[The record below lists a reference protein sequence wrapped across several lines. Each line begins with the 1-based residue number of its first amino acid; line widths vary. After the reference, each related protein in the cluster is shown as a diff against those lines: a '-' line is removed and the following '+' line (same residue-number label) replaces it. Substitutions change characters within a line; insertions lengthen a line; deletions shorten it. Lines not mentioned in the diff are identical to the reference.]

1 MSHSRL
7 LDRHLN
13 NNICP
18 DLKKGDRI
26 VLIRMS
32 DPISPIAPKSRGT
45 VLKDGINFVDETI
58 YSIRWDKSGS
68 LNILSN
74 IDGLKTLDGKINKLE
89 SLLDQNLSSE
99 KKLEIVKK
107 FLPNFYKR
115 FDQSKINDVINELI
129 SNFKTEIKKIE
140 SDHDVWM
147 FEEDFDN
154 LKNKVKSI
162 TESSKN
168 VVDILKKSKD
178 KFKNYEVS
186 KLIKYLTAVRDAS
199 FINMREASFF
209 LICGKERTED
219 ETKYTNKTNK
229 KAYQY
234 VLDNAGEVRDIMI
247 RGAMKSL
254 EETNKEITPESV
266 ERLMR
271 RDAQQFLLLYMTLPI
286 KQQDY
291 LEYDYIKDDEDD
303 KDDEDY
309 NEDGYEDEE
318 DDY

>member
-45 VLKDGINFVDETI
+45 VLKDGVDFFDETI

-74 IDGLKTLDGKINKLE
+74 IDGLKKLDRKIERSNDE
-89 SLLDQNLSSE
+89 SDIEN
-99 KKLEIVKK
+99 
-107 FLPNFYKR
+107 YK
-115 FDQSKINDVINELI
+115 N
-129 SNFKTEIKKIE
+129 EIKKIE

-162 TESSKN
+162 TEGSKH

-199 FINMREASFF
+199 FINMLQASYF
-209 LICGKERTED
+209 LICGEERAEH
-219 ETKYTNKTNK
+219 ETRYTNKTNK

-291 LEYDYIKDDEDD
+291 PEYDDIE
-303 KDDEDY
+303 DDEDY
-309 NEDGYEDEE
+309 YEDGYEDDEDEDE

>member
-26 VLIRMS
+26 MLIRMS

-45 VLKDGINFVDETI
+45 VLKDGVNFVDETI

-74 IDGLKTLDGKINKLE
+74 IDGLKKLDRKIERSNDE
-89 SLLDQNLSSE
+89 SDIEN
-99 KKLEIVKK
+99 
-107 FLPNFYKR
+107 YK
-115 FDQSKINDVINELI
+115 N
-129 SNFKTEIKKIE
+129 EIKKIE

-162 TESSKN
+162 TEGSSKA

-199 FINMREASFF
+199 FINMLQASYF
-209 LICGKERTED
+209 LICGEERAEH
-219 ETKYTNKTNK
+219 ETRYTNKTNK

-254 EETNKEITPESV
+254 EETNKEITPDSV

-291 LEYDYIKDDEDD
+291 PEYDDIE
-303 KDDEDY
+303 DDEDY
-309 NEDGYEDEE
+309 YDDGYEDEDE

>member
-1 MSHSRL
+1 
-7 LDRHLN
+7 
-13 NNICP
+13 
-18 DLKKGDRI
+18 
-26 VLIRMS
+26 MS
-32 DPISPIAPKSRGT
+32 DPISPVPPKSRGT
-45 VLKDGINFVDETI
+45 VLKDGTSFLDEQI

-74 IDGLKTLDGKINKLE
+74 IDTLKDLDRKIERSNDE
-89 SLLDQNLSSE
+89 SEIE
-99 KKLEIVKK
+99 K
-107 FLPNFYKR
+107 YK
-115 FDQSKINDVINELI
+115 QI
-129 SNFKTEIKKIE
+129 IKNIE

-162 TESSKN
+162 NEGSKN
-168 VVDILKKSKD
+168 VVNILKKSKD

-199 FINMREASFF
+199 FINMLQSSFF
-209 LICGKERTED
+209 LICGKERAEH
-219 ETKYTNKTNK
+219 ETRYSNKSNK

-234 VLDNAGEVRDIMI
+234 VLDNADEVRDIMI
-247 RGAMKSL
+247 RGAMKTL
-254 EETNKEITPESV
+254 EDTNKEITPDSV

-286 KQQDY
+286 KPQDY
-291 LEYDYIKDDEDD
+291 PEYDDYEDDDDYEDGYDDEDD
-303 KDDEDY
+303 
-309 NEDGYEDEE
+309 

>member
-45 VLKDGINFVDETI
+45 VLKDGVDFFDETI

-74 IDGLKTLDGKINKLE
+74 IDGLKKLDRKIERSNDE
-89 SLLDQNLSSE
+89 SDIEN
-99 KKLEIVKK
+99 
-107 FLPNFYKR
+107 YK
-115 FDQSKINDVINELI
+115 N
-129 SNFKTEIKKIE
+129 EIKKIE

-162 TESSKN
+162 TEGSKH

-199 FINMREASFF
+199 FINMLQASYF
-209 LICGKERTED
+209 LICGEERAEH
-219 ETKYTNKTNK
+219 ETRYTNKANK

-247 RGAMKSL
+247 RGAMKTL

-291 LEYDYIKDDEDD
+291 PEYDDIEDEDD
-303 KDDEDY
+303 Y
-309 NEDGYEDEE
+309 YEDGYEDEE

>member
-1 MSHSRL
+1 MSNSRL

-26 VLIRMS
+26 LLIRMS
-32 DPISPIAPKSRGT
+32 DPISPVPPKSRGT
-45 VLKDGINFVDETI
+45 VLKDGTSFLDETI
-58 YSIRWDKSGS
+58 YSVRWDKSGS

-74 IDGLKTLDGKINKLE
+74 IDTLKDLDRKIERSNDE
-89 SLLDQNLSSE
+89 S
-99 KKLEIVKK
+99 EIE
-107 FLPNFYKR
+107 NYK
-115 FDQSKINDVINELI
+115 Q
-129 SNFKTEIKKIE
+129 TIKNIE

-162 TESSKN
+162 TEGSKD
-168 VVDILKKSKD
+168 VVNILKKSKD
-178 KFKNYEVS
+178 KFKNYEVP

-199 FINMREASFF
+199 FINMLQASYF
-209 LICGKERTED
+209 LICGEERAEH
-219 ETKYTNKTNK
+219 ETRYSNKTNK

-247 RGAMKSL
+247 RGAMKTL
-254 EETNKEITPESV
+254 EGTNKEITPESV

-286 KQQDY
+286 KKQDY
-291 LEYDYIKDDEDD
+291 PEYDDIE
-303 KDDEDY
+303 DDEDY
-309 NEDGYEDEE
+309 YEDGYEDDD

>member
-26 VLIRMS
+26 MLIRMS
-32 DPISPIAPKSRGT
+32 DPISPIPPKSRGT
-45 VLKDGINFVDETI
+45 VLKDGVNFVDETI

-74 IDGLKTLDGKINKLE
+74 IDGLKKLDSKINKLE

-99 KKLEIVKK
+99 KKLEIVQK

-162 TESSKN
+162 TEGSSKA

-186 KLIKYLTAVRDAS
+186 KLVKYLTAVRDAS
-199 FINMREASFF
+199 FINMFEASYF
-209 LICGKERTED
+209 LICGEERAEH
-219 ETKYTNKTNK
+219 ETRYSNKTNK

-234 VLDNAGEVRDIMI
+234 VLDNAGEVRNIMI

-291 LEYDYIKDDEDD
+291 PEYDDIEDD
-303 KDDEDY
+303 DDY
-309 NEDGYEDEE
+309 EDGYEDEE
-318 DDY
+318 DEEDDY

>member
-1 MSHSRL
+1 MSNSRL

-26 VLIRMS
+26 LLIRMS
-32 DPISPIAPKSRGT
+32 DPISPVPPKSRGT
-45 VLKDGINFVDETI
+45 VLKDGTSFLDETI
-58 YSIRWDKSGS
+58 YSVRWDKSGS

-74 IDGLKTLDGKINKLE
+74 IDTLKDLDRKIERSNDE
-89 SLLDQNLSSE
+89 S
-99 KKLEIVKK
+99 EIE
-107 FLPNFYKR
+107 NYK
-115 FDQSKINDVINELI
+115 Q
-129 SNFKTEIKKIE
+129 TIKNIE

-162 TESSKN
+162 TEGSKD
-168 VVDILKKSKD
+168 VVNILKKSKD
-178 KFKNYEVS
+178 KFKNYEVP

-199 FINMREASFF
+199 FINMLQASYF
-209 LICGKERTED
+209 LICGEERAEH
-219 ETKYTNKTNK
+219 ETKYTNKSNK

-247 RGAMKSL
+247 RGAMKTL
-254 EETNKEITPESV
+254 EGTNKEITPESV

-286 KQQDY
+286 KKQDY
-291 LEYDYIKDDEDD
+291 PEYDDIE
-303 KDDEDY
+303 DDEDY
-309 NEDGYEDEE
+309 YEDGYED
-318 DDY
+318 DY

>member
-1 MSHSRL
+1 MSNSRL

-26 VLIRMS
+26 LLIRMS
-32 DPISPIAPKSRGT
+32 DPISPVPPKSRGT
-45 VLKDGINFVDETI
+45 VLKDGTSFLDETI
-58 YSIRWDKSGS
+58 YSVRWDKSGS

-74 IDGLKTLDGKINKLE
+74 IDTLKDLDRKIERSNDE
-89 SLLDQNLSSE
+89 S
-99 KKLEIVKK
+99 EIE
-107 FLPNFYKR
+107 NYK
-115 FDQSKINDVINELI
+115 Q
-129 SNFKTEIKKIE
+129 TIKNIE

-162 TESSKN
+162 TEGSKD
-168 VVDILKKSKD
+168 VVNILKKSKD
-178 KFKNYEVS
+178 KFKNYEVP

-199 FINMREASFF
+199 FINMLQASYF
-209 LICGKERTED
+209 LICGEERAEH
-219 ETKYTNKTNK
+219 ETKYTNKSNK

-247 RGAMKSL
+247 RGAMNTL
-254 EETNKEITPESV
+254 EETNKEITPDSV

-286 KQQDY
+286 KKQDY
-291 LEYDYIKDDEDD
+291 PEYDDIE
-303 KDDEDY
+303 DDEDY
-309 NEDGYEDEE
+309 YEDGYEDDE

>member
-45 VLKDGINFVDETI
+45 VLKDGVDFFDETI

-74 IDGLKTLDGKINKLE
+74 IDGLKKLDRKIERSNDE
-89 SLLDQNLSSE
+89 SDIEN
-99 KKLEIVKK
+99 
-107 FLPNFYKR
+107 YK
-115 FDQSKINDVINELI
+115 N
-129 SNFKTEIKKIE
+129 EIKKIE

-162 TESSKN
+162 TEGSKH

-199 FINMREASFF
+199 FINMLQASYF
-209 LICGKERTED
+209 LICGEERAEH
-219 ETKYTNKTNK
+219 ETRYTNKANK

-291 LEYDYIKDDEDD
+291 PEYDDIEDEDD
-303 KDDEDY
+303 Y
-309 NEDGYEDEE
+309 YEDGYEDEE

>member
-45 VLKDGINFVDETI
+45 VLKDGVDFFDETI

-74 IDGLKTLDGKINKLE
+74 IDGLKKLDRKIERSNDE
-89 SLLDQNLSSE
+89 SDIEN
-99 KKLEIVKK
+99 
-107 FLPNFYKR
+107 YK
-115 FDQSKINDVINELI
+115 N
-129 SNFKTEIKKIE
+129 EIKKIE

-162 TESSKN
+162 TEGSKH

-199 FINMREASFF
+199 FINMLQASYF
-209 LICGKERTED
+209 LICGEERAEH
-219 ETKYTNKTNK
+219 ETRYTNKTNK

-247 RGAMKSL
+247 RGAMKTL

-291 LEYDYIKDDEDD
+291 PEYDDIE
-303 KDDEDY
+303 DDEDY
-309 NEDGYEDEE
+309 YEDGYEDEDE

>member
-1 MSHSRL
+1 MSNSRL

-26 VLIRMS
+26 LLIRMS
-32 DPISPIAPKSRGT
+32 DPISPVPPKSRGT
-45 VLKDGINFVDETI
+45 VLKDGTSFLDETI
-58 YSIRWDKSGS
+58 YSVRWDKSGS

-74 IDGLKTLDGKINKLE
+74 IDTLKDLDRKIERSNDE
-89 SLLDQNLSSE
+89 S
-99 KKLEIVKK
+99 EIE
-107 FLPNFYKR
+107 NYK
-115 FDQSKINDVINELI
+115 Q
-129 SNFKTEIKKIE
+129 TIKNIE

-162 TESSKN
+162 TEGSKD
-168 VVDILKKSKD
+168 VVNILKKSKD
-178 KFKNYEVS
+178 KFKNYEVP

-199 FINMREASFF
+199 FINMLQASYF
-209 LICGKERTED
+209 LICGEERAEH
-219 ETKYTNKTNK
+219 ETRYSNKTNK

-247 RGAMKSL
+247 RGAVKTL
-254 EETNKEITPESV
+254 EETNKEITPDSV

-286 KQQDY
+286 KIQDY
-291 LEYDYIKDDEDD
+291 SEYNDIEDE
-303 KDDEDY
+303 EDY
-309 NEDGYEDEE
+309 YEDGYEDDEDEDE

>member
-1 MSHSRL
+1 MSNSRL

-32 DPISPIAPKSRGT
+32 DPISPVPPKSRGT
-45 VLKDGINFVDETI
+45 VLKDGTSFLDEQI
-58 YSIRWDKSGS
+58 YSIRWDKAGS

-74 IDGLKTLDGKINKLE
+74 IDTLKDLDRKIERSN
-89 SLLDQNLSSE
+89 DDSE
-99 KKLEIVKK
+99 IEK
-107 FLPNFYKR
+107 YK
-115 FDQSKINDVINELI
+115 QI
-129 SNFKTEIKKIE
+129 IKNIE

-162 TESSKN
+162 TEGSKN
-168 VVDILKKSKD
+168 VVNILKKSKD

-199 FINMREASFF
+199 FINMLQSSFF
-209 LICGKERTED
+209 LICGKERAEH
-219 ETKYTNKTNK
+219 ETRYSNKSNK

-234 VLDNAGEVRDIMI
+234 VLDNADEVRDIMI
-247 RGAMKSL
+247 RGAMKTL
-254 EETNKEITPESV
+254 EDSDKEISPESV

-286 KQQDY
+286 KNQDY
-291 LEYDYIKDDEDD
+291 PEYDDIEGE
-303 KDDEDY
+303 EDY
-309 NEDGYEDEE
+309 YEDGYEDD

>member
-1 MSHSRL
+1 MSNSRL

-32 DPISPIAPKSRGT
+32 DPISPVPPKSRGT
-45 VLKDGINFVDETI
+45 VLKDGVNFVDQTI

-68 LNILSN
+68 LGVLSN
-74 IDGLKTLDGKINKLE
+74 IDTLKDLDRLITKLE
-89 SLLDQNLSSE
+89 NKEELTNDE
-99 KKLEIVKK
+99 KKKLI
-107 FLPNFYKR
+107 N
-115 FDQSKINDVINELI
+115 SKQ
-129 SNFKTEIKKIE
+129 TIKNIE

-162 TESSKN
+162 TEGAKD
-168 VVDILKKSKD
+168 VVNILKKSKD

-199 FINMREASFF
+199 FINMLQASYF
-209 LICGKERTED
+209 LICGEERAEH
-219 ETKYTNKTNK
+219 ETKYTNKSNK

-234 VLDNAGEVRDIMI
+234 VLDNAGDVRDIMI
-247 RGAMKSL
+247 RGAMNTL
-254 EETNKEITPESV
+254 EETNKEITPDSV

-286 KQQDY
+286 KKQDY
-291 LEYDYIKDDEDD
+291 PEYDDIE
-303 KDDEDY
+303 DDEDY
-309 NEDGYEDEE
+309 YEDGYEDDD

>member
-45 VLKDGINFVDETI
+45 VLKDGVDFFDETI

-74 IDGLKTLDGKINKLE
+74 IDGLKKLDRKIERSNDE
-89 SLLDQNLSSE
+89 SDIEN
-99 KKLEIVKK
+99 
-107 FLPNFYKR
+107 YK
-115 FDQSKINDVINELI
+115 N
-129 SNFKTEIKKIE
+129 EIKKIE

-162 TESSKN
+162 TEGSKH

-199 FINMREASFF
+199 FINMLQASYF
-209 LICGKERTED
+209 LICGEERAEH
-219 ETKYTNKTNK
+219 ETRYTNKTNK

-247 RGAMKSL
+247 RGAMKTL
-254 EETNKEITPESV
+254 EESDKEISPESV

-291 LEYDYIKDDEDD
+291 PEYDDIE
-303 KDDEDY
+303 DDEDY
-309 NEDGYEDEE
+309 YEDGYEDDEDEDE

>member
-32 DPISPIAPKSRGT
+32 DPISPIPPKSRGT
-45 VLKDGINFVDETI
+45 VLKDGVNFVDETI

-68 LNILSN
+68 LNIISN
-74 IDGLKTLDGKINKLE
+74 IDTLKDLDNMINNSNNE
-89 SLLDQNLSSE
+89 SQIENHM
-99 KKLEIVKK
+99 
-107 FLPNFYKR
+107 
-115 FDQSKINDVINELI
+115 
-129 SNFKTEIKKIE
+129 KTIKNIE

-162 TESSKN
+162 TEGAKD
-168 VVDILKKSKD
+168 VVNILKKSKD

-199 FINMREASFF
+199 FTNMLQASYF
-209 LICGKERTED
+209 LICGEERAEH
-219 ETKYTNKTNK
+219 ETRYTNKTNK

-291 LEYDYIKDDEDD
+291 PEYDDIE
-303 KDDEDY
+303 DDEDY
-309 NEDGYEDEE
+309 YEDGYEDDEDE

>member
-1 MSHSRL
+1 MSNSRL

-32 DPISPIAPKSRGT
+32 DPISPVPPKSRGT
-45 VLKDGINFVDETI
+45 VLKDGTSFLDEQI

-74 IDGLKTLDGKINKLE
+74 IDTLKDLDRKIERSNDE
-89 SLLDQNLSSE
+89 SEIE
-99 KKLEIVKK
+99 K
-107 FLPNFYKR
+107 YK
-115 FDQSKINDVINELI
+115 QI
-129 SNFKTEIKKIE
+129 IKNIE

-162 TESSKN
+162 NEGSKN
-168 VVDILKKSKD
+168 VVNILKKSKD

-199 FINMREASFF
+199 FINMLQSSFF
-209 LICGKERTED
+209 LICGKERAEH
-219 ETKYTNKTNK
+219 ETRYSNKANK

-234 VLDNAGEVRDIMI
+234 VLDNADEVRDIMI
-247 RGAMKSL
+247 RGAMKTL
-254 EETNKEITPESV
+254 EDSNKEITPNSV

-286 KQQDY
+286 KPQDY
-291 LEYDYIKDDEDD
+291 PEYDDYEDDDDYEDGYDDEDD
-303 KDDEDY
+303 
-309 NEDGYEDEE
+309 

>member
-32 DPISPIAPKSRGT
+32 DPISPVPPKSRGT
-45 VLKDGINFVDETI
+45 VLKDGTSFLDETI
-58 YSIRWDKSGS
+58 YSVRWDKSGS

-74 IDGLKTLDGKINKLE
+74 IDTLKDLDRKIERSNDE
-89 SLLDQNLSSE
+89 S
-99 KKLEIVKK
+99 EIE
-107 FLPNFYKR
+107 NYK
-115 FDQSKINDVINELI
+115 Q
-129 SNFKTEIKKIE
+129 TIKNIE

-162 TESSKN
+162 TEGSKA
-168 VVDILKKSKD
+168 VVNILKKSKD

-199 FINMREASFF
+199 FINMLQASYF
-209 LICGKERTED
+209 LICGKERTEH
-219 ETKYTNKTNK
+219 ETKYSNKSNK

-247 RGAMKSL
+247 RGAMKTL
-254 EETNKEITPESV
+254 EETNKEISPESV

-271 RDAQQFLLLYMTLPI
+271 RDAQQILSLYMTLPI
-286 KQQDY
+286 KSQDY
-291 LEYDYIKDDEDD
+291 PEYDDIE
-303 KDDEDY
+303 DDEDY
-309 NEDGYEDEE
+309 YEDGYEDD

>member
-74 IDGLKTLDGKINKLE
+74 IDGLKKLDRKIERSNDE
-89 SLLDQNLSSE
+89 SDIEN
-99 KKLEIVKK
+99 
-107 FLPNFYKR
+107 YK
-115 FDQSKINDVINELI
+115 N
-129 SNFKTEIKKIE
+129 EIKKIE

-162 TESSKN
+162 TEGSKH

-199 FINMREASFF
+199 FINMLQASYF
-209 LICGKERTED
+209 LICGEERAEH
-219 ETKYTNKTNK
+219 ETRYSNKSNK

-291 LEYDYIKDDEDD
+291 PEYDDIEDD
-303 KDDEDY
+303 DY
-309 NEDGYEDEE
+309 YEDGYEDDE

>member
-1 MSHSRL
+1 MSNSRL

-32 DPISPIAPKSRGT
+32 DPISPVPPKSRGT
-45 VLKDGINFVDETI
+45 VLKDGTSFLDEQI

-74 IDGLKTLDGKINKLE
+74 IDTLKDLDRKIERSN
-89 SLLDQNLSSE
+89 DDSE
-99 KKLEIVKK
+99 IEK
-107 FLPNFYKR
+107 YK
-115 FDQSKINDVINELI
+115 QI
-129 SNFKTEIKKIE
+129 IKNIE

-162 TESSKN
+162 TEGSKN
-168 VVDILKKSKD
+168 VVKILKKSKD

-186 KLIKYLTAVRDAS
+186 KLMKYLTAVRDAS
-199 FINMREASFF
+199 FINMLQSSFF
-209 LICGKERTED
+209 LICGKERAKH
-219 ETKYTNKTNK
+219 ETRYSNKSNK

-234 VLDNAGEVRDIMI
+234 VLDNADEVRDIMI
-247 RGAMKSL
+247 RGAMKTL
-254 EETNKEITPESV
+254 EDSNKEISPESV

-271 RDAQQFLLLYMTLPI
+271 RDAQQILLLYMTLPI
-286 KQQDY
+286 KNQDY
-291 LEYDYIKDDEDD
+291 PEYDDIEDE
-303 KDDEDY
+303 EDY
-309 NEDGYEDEE
+309 YEDGYEDDEDE
-318 DDY
+318 DDDY

>member
-1 MSHSRL
+1 MSNSRL

-32 DPISPIAPKSRGT
+32 DPVSPVPPKSRGT
-45 VLKDGINFVDETI
+45 VLKDGISFLDEQI

-74 IDGLKTLDGKINKLE
+74 IDTLKDLDRKIERSNDE
-89 SLLDQNLSSE
+89 SEIE
-99 KKLEIVKK
+99 K
-107 FLPNFYKR
+107 YK
-115 FDQSKINDVINELI
+115 QI
-129 SNFKTEIKKIE
+129 IKNIE

-162 TESSKN
+162 NEGSKN
-168 VVDILKKSKD
+168 VVNILKKSKD

-199 FINMREASFF
+199 FINMLQSSFF
-209 LICGKERTED
+209 LICGKERAEH
-219 ETKYTNKTNK
+219 ETRYSNKSNK

-234 VLDNAGEVRDIMI
+234 VLDNADEVRDIMI
-247 RGAMKSL
+247 RGAMKTL
-254 EETNKEITPESV
+254 EDSNKEITPNSV

-286 KQQDY
+286 KPQDY
-291 LEYDYIKDDEDD
+291 PEYDDYEDDDDYEDGYDDEDD
-303 KDDEDY
+303 
-309 NEDGYEDEE
+309 

>member
-18 DLKKGDRI
+18 DLKQDDRI

-32 DPISPIAPKSRGT
+32 DPISPVPPKSRGT
-45 VLKDGINFVDETI
+45 VLKDGTSFLDETI
-58 YSIRWDKSGS
+58 YSVRWDKSGS

-74 IDGLKTLDGKINKLE
+74 IDTLKELDRLITELENKEELTNE
-89 SLLDQNLSSE
+89 DK
-99 KKLEIVKK
+99 KKLIS
-107 FLPNFYKR
+107 
-115 FDQSKINDVINELI
+115 SKEA
-129 SNFKTEIKKIE
+129 IKNIE

-162 TESSKN
+162 TEGSKN
-168 VVDILKKSKD
+168 VVNILKKNKD

-199 FINMREASFF
+199 FINMLQSSFF
-209 LICGKERTED
+209 LICGRERTEH
-219 ETKYTNKTNK
+219 ETRYSNKSNK

-234 VLDNAGEVRDIMI
+234 VLDNADEVRDIMI

-286 KQQDY
+286 KPQDY
-291 LEYDYIKDDEDD
+291 PEYDDYEDDDDYDDGYDDE
-303 KDDEDY
+303 
-309 NEDGYEDEE
+309 EE

>member
-32 DPISPIAPKSRGT
+32 DPISPISPKSRGT

-74 IDGLKTLDGKINKLE
+74 IDGLKNLDSKINKLE

-154 LKNKVKSI
+154 LKNRVKK
-162 TESSKN
+162 TVNESAKN

-199 FINMREASFF
+199 FINMLQASYF
-209 LICGKERTED
+209 LICGEERAEH
-219 ETKYTNKTNK
+219 ETRYTNKTNK

-254 EETNKEITPESV
+254 EETNKEITPDSV

-271 RDAQQFLLLYMTLPI
+271 SDAQQFLLLYMTLPI

-291 LEYDYIKDDEDD
+291 PEYDDIE
-303 KDDEDY
+303 DDEDY
-309 NEDGYEDEE
+309 NEDGYEDDEDEDE

>member
-1 MSHSRL
+1 MSNSRL

-45 VLKDGINFVDETI
+45 VLKDGVNFVDETI

-74 IDGLKTLDGKINKLE
+74 IDGLKKLDRKIERSNDE
-89 SLLDQNLSSE
+89 SDIEN
-99 KKLEIVKK
+99 
-107 FLPNFYKR
+107 YK
-115 FDQSKINDVINELI
+115 N
-129 SNFKTEIKKIE
+129 EIKKIE

-162 TESSKN
+162 TEGSKH

-199 FINMREASFF
+199 FINMLQASYF
-209 LICGKERTED
+209 LICGKERAEH
-219 ETKYTNKTNK
+219 ETRYTNKVNK

-247 RGAMKSL
+247 RGAMKTL

-291 LEYDYIKDDEDD
+291 PEYDDIE
-303 KDDEDY
+303 DDEDY
-309 NEDGYEDEE
+309 YEDGYEDDEDEDE

>member
-1 MSHSRL
+1 MSNSRL

-74 IDGLKTLDGKINKLE
+74 IDGLKKLDRKIERSNDE
-89 SLLDQNLSSE
+89 SDIEN
-99 KKLEIVKK
+99 
-107 FLPNFYKR
+107 YK
-115 FDQSKINDVINELI
+115 N
-129 SNFKTEIKKIE
+129 EIKKIE

-162 TESSKN
+162 TEGSKH

-199 FINMREASFF
+199 FINMLQASYF
-209 LICGKERTED
+209 LICGEERAEH
-219 ETKYTNKTNK
+219 ETRYSNKSNK

-291 LEYDYIKDDEDD
+291 PEYDDIEDD
-303 KDDEDY
+303 DY
-309 NEDGYEDEE
+309 YEDGYEDDE

>member
-1 MSHSRL
+1 MSNSRL

-45 VLKDGINFVDETI
+45 VLKDGVNFVDETI

-74 IDGLKTLDGKINKLE
+74 IDGLKKLDRKIERSNDE
-89 SLLDQNLSSE
+89 SDIEN
-99 KKLEIVKK
+99 
-107 FLPNFYKR
+107 YK
-115 FDQSKINDVINELI
+115 N
-129 SNFKTEIKKIE
+129 EIKKIE

-162 TESSKN
+162 TEGSKH

-199 FINMREASFF
+199 FINMLQASYF
-209 LICGKERTED
+209 LICGKERTEH
-219 ETKYTNKTNK
+219 ETKYSNKSNK

-247 RGAMKSL
+247 RGAMKTL
-254 EETNKEITPESV
+254 EETNKEITPDSV

-271 RDAQQFLLLYMTLPI
+271 RDAQQILLLYMTLPI
-286 KQQDY
+286 KSQDY
-291 LEYDYIKDDEDD
+291 PEYDDIE
-303 KDDEDY
+303 DDEDY
-309 NEDGYEDEE
+309 YEDGYEDD

>member
-74 IDGLKTLDGKINKLE
+74 IDGLKKLDRKIDRSNDE
-89 SLLDQNLSSE
+89 SDIEN
-99 KKLEIVKK
+99 
-107 FLPNFYKR
+107 YK
-115 FDQSKINDVINELI
+115 N
-129 SNFKTEIKKIE
+129 EIKKIE

-162 TESSKN
+162 TEGSSKA

-186 KLIKYLTAVRDAS
+186 KLVKYLTAVRDAS
-199 FINMREASFF
+199 FINMFEASFF
-209 LICGKERTED
+209 LICGEERAEH
-219 ETKYTNKTNK
+219 ETRYSNKTNK

-234 VLDNAGEVRDIMI
+234 VLDNAGEVRNIMI

-291 LEYDYIKDDEDD
+291 PEYDDIEDD
-303 KDDEDY
+303 DDY
-309 NEDGYEDEE
+309 EDGYEDEE

>member
-1 MSHSRL
+1 MSNSRL

-32 DPISPIAPKSRGT
+32 DPISPVPPKSRGT
-45 VLKDGINFVDETI
+45 VLKDGTSFLDEQI
-58 YSIRWDKSGS
+58 YSIRWDKAGS

-74 IDGLKTLDGKINKLE
+74 IDTLKDLDRKIERSN
-89 SLLDQNLSSE
+89 DDSE
-99 KKLEIVKK
+99 IEK
-107 FLPNFYKR
+107 YK
-115 FDQSKINDVINELI
+115 QI
-129 SNFKTEIKKIE
+129 IKNIE

-162 TESSKN
+162 NEGSKN
-168 VVDILKKSKD
+168 VVNILKKSKD

-199 FINMREASFF
+199 FINMLQSSFF
-209 LICGKERTED
+209 LICGKERAEH
-219 ETKYTNKTNK
+219 ETRYSNKSNK

-234 VLDNAGEVRDIMI
+234 VLDNADEVRDIMI
-247 RGAMKSL
+247 RGAMKTL
-254 EETNKEITPESV
+254 EDSNKEITPNSV

-286 KQQDY
+286 KNQDY
-291 LEYDYIKDDEDD
+291 PEYDNIEDE
-303 KDDEDY
+303 EDY
-309 NEDGYEDEE
+309 YEDGYEDD